1 MMLPINPSGVSGPGR
16 RAVLTGSAAA
26 AVLALTAACG
36 GSSDDTDASG
46 STTKI
51 NFALDWTPNTNHTGL
66 YVAQEKGYFEDAG
79 LDVTILPYNSASPDT
94 LVSAGTADFGI
105 SFQDSFTVSK
115 AAGANITSVLAV
127 LQHWA
132 TQIAV
137 KADRDDITSPADL
150 DGLTYGGFGAA
161 YEEPEM
167 QQIIKNAGGKGEFT
181 SVVLG
186 TSAYEAMY
194 SGDVDFTV
202 PFVAWEGIEAEHAEE
217 PLKTFSYTDYGFP
230 DAYNV
235 LVIGNSDWLGEN
247 ADVAKKFVTALQ
259 KGYQYA
265 ADSPQDAAQILM
277 DANPG
282 TFEDTALVTESQQM
296 LADSYLKDDDGVVG
310 TQSADTWEGFS
321 GFLYSCGVLTD
332 ADGNPLTEEP
342 DYADWWTDEYQGA

>member
-1 MMLPINPSGVSGPGR
+1 MKPINTSGKAAPAR
-16 RAVLTGSAAA
+16 RTFLTGSAAA
-26 AVLALTAACG
+26 VLMLATGCGSSSGASDDSG
-36 GSSDDTDASG
+36 GS
-46 STTKI
+46 TKI
-51 NFALDWTPNTNHTGL
+51 NFSLDWTPNTNHTGL
-66 YVAQEKGYFEDAG
+66 YVAQQKGYFEDTG

-105 SFQDSFTVSK
+105 SFQDSFTISK

-127 LQHWA
+127 IQHWA

-137 KADRDDITSPADL
+137 KADRDDISSPADL

-167 QQIIKNAGGKGEFT
+167 KQIIKNAGGKGNFT

-194 SGDVDFTV
+194 SGEVDFTV
-202 PFVAWEGIEAEHAEE
+202 PFVAWEGIQAEHADE

-235 LVIGNSDWLGEN
+235 LVIGNSDWLEQN
-247 ADVAKKFVTALQ
+247 ADAAKKFVSALQ
-259 KGYQYA
+259 KGYQFA
-265 ADSPQDAAQILM
+265 ADSPDEAAQILM

-282 TFEDTALVTESQQM
+282 TFEDTDLVTESQQL
-296 LADSYLKDDDGVVG
+296 LAKSYLKDDDGVVG
-310 TQSADTWEGFS
+310 TQTADTWEGFS
-321 GFLYSCGVLTD
+321 DFLFQAGVLAD
-332 ADGNPLTEEP
+332 ADGNTLTEAP
-342 DYADWWTDEYQGA
+342 DYSTWWTDDYQDAE